1 MDKEIKKIS
10 ESIDRSKTI
19 LLPKDLNSDCYA
31 VYSKEEFNN
40 PDEKLIV
47 DGKAYKHRLYLYKKN
62 PKSDSDKI
70 LTFIILNPGSVNHN
84 DSDALTENCLDIAGK
99 EYGAIEVFSIFTL
112 RTIDNIDAV
121 SEDAM
126 LDAMRADLSKNDIV
140 LAWGDELKRTEKYSN
155 ISDED
160 LSKLKDDIHHLL
172 NRFALKFGV
181 SRPRIHLMHRK
192 THHHAHH
199 QNKRTFSQ
207 EHHPCCTYY
216 PYPARTFDLALIQ
229 SAAACRRVSTV
240 LTTCCGIKADAVPA
254 LL

>member
-84 DSDALTENCLDIAGK
+84 DSDALIQNCLDIAGK

-160 LSKLKDDIHHLL
+160 LAKINKVRKIKINEFLDFICSDSRRRGKIFVFGLTDFGNPKSIYDYEPKKDC
-172 NRFALKFGV
+172 
-181 SRPRIHLMHRK
+181 LMEFTQH
-192 THHHAHH
+192 
-199 QNKRTFSQ
+199 
-207 EHHPCCTYY
+207 
-216 PYPARTFDLALIQ
+216 
-229 SAAACRRVSTV
+229 
-240 LTTCCGIKADAVPA
+240 
-254 LL
+254 

>member
-62 PKSDSDKI
+62 PKSDSEKI

-160 LSKLKDDIHHLL
+160 LAKINKVRKIKINEFLDFIYSD
-172 NRFALKFGV
+172 
-181 SRPRIHLMHRK
+181 SRPREKIFVFGLTDSGNPKSIYDYELKKDCLMEF
-192 THHHAHH
+192 T
-199 QNKRTFSQ
+199 Q
-207 EHHPCCTYY
+207 P
-216 PYPARTFDLALIQ
+216 
-229 SAAACRRVSTV
+229 
-240 LTTCCGIKADAVPA
+240 
-254 LL
+254 

>member
-84 DSDALTENCLDIAGK
+84 DSDALTENCL
-99 EYGAIEVFSIFTL
+99 E
-112 RTIDNIDAV
+112 
-121 SEDAM
+121 
-126 LDAMRADLSKNDIV
+126 
-140 LAWGDELKRTEKYSN
+140 N
-155 ISDED
+155 ISSPFYRE
-160 LSKLKDDIHHLL
+160 
-172 NRFALKFGV
+172 
-181 SRPRIHLMHRK
+181 
-192 THHHAHH
+192 
-199 QNKRTFSQ
+199 
-207 EHHPCCTYY
+207 
-216 PYPARTFDLALIQ
+216 
-229 SAAACRRVSTV
+229 
-240 LTTCCGIKADAVPA
+240 GIKPQPGLSDYSSNLRKAASENQSWEEIPSYSHKELFSWACAVA
-254 LL
+254 YNTT